1 MGGGIHMN
9 CVKKIAKILDYLDSK
24 ERKQT
29 KFKLKEFTENCYLV
43 FLKESNSRYGLKT
56 KGYW

>member
-1 MGGGIHMN
+1 MN